1 MSRSVATEQE
11 NLRRQ
16 RLRIERDPVQHRGE
30 RKLALVSADDDDAAG
45 NAVELIG
52 SQSLVLVG
60 SEISHGRSLWVR
72 RDSMSA
78 RDRYAPF
85 RPGLFVTKITQGGRG
100 SGNGPGLG
108 FHPLFQLSAR
118 PRLP

>member
-45 NAVELIG
+45 NTVELIR
-52 SQSLVLVG
+52 SQSLVLDG
-60 SEISHGRSLWVR
+60 SKISHGHS
-72 RDSMSA
+72 
-78 RDRYAPF
+78 PF
-85 RPGLFVTKITQGGRG
+85 
-100 SGNGPGLG
+100 GLG
-108 FHPLFQLSAR
+108 ATSCRRGMGMRFFDLAVCDPSHGAR
-118 PRLP
+118 IGPA